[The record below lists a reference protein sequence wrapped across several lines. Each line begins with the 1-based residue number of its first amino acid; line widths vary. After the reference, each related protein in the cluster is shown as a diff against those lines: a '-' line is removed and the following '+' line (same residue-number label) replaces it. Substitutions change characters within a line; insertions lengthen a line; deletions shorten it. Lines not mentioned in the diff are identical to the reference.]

1 MAKKE
6 QGAARLAAVATA
18 RLSNV
23 AAGLVDLVRDG
34 LPGKRPER
42 VLIEL
47 SGKYQAFRDRPKLV
61 GRLLRTSQAPSL
73 EDLERQVDALLR
85 SPWVK
90 RVVFRFGQLE
100 PSVTTAAALR
110 EQFERLRSGGK
121 TVEVVATTFANA
133 TYYVA
138 SAADRITAP
147 PSAEF
152 MVNGLVMTT
161 TFLGGALGRA
171 GIEFE
176 KLAIKEYKNAGD
188 QLARSHMSDAQR
200 EQYGAFLDSVVGT
213 LSRGVAERRGTTPDT
228 VRAWVD
234 AGVTSAAQARELGML
249 DDVAYE
255 DEVLGPETKTFAAVR
270 RFITGSRR
278 SESAARVAIVAL
290 DGAIVTGPSR
300 SSPVPV
306 PLLGNKTAGSDTLV
320 GALRAAGR
328 DKNTKAVVFH
338 VESGGGS
345 ALASDLIGRE
355 VELLAKR
362 MPVVAV
368 MGGVAG
374 SGGYYVLT
382 HATRVVAQP
391 TTLTGSIGV
400 VTLKPVLKELYDRY
414 GVNVESLERGRF
426 AEVMA
431 SHKPF
436 SPGDRELL
444 ERYIG
449 EVYERF
455 VMRVAAGRGLS
466 SERVNEIGRGR
477 IWSGADAKELGLVDE
492 LGGLGLGLRLAK
504 ELAGLPHDAGQWRV
518 PAPTKYL
525 LPTADDPTTWL
536 RLLGANLREAAWLLG
551 EPVTVR

>member
-1 MAKKE
+1 
-6 QGAARLAAVATA
+6 
-18 RLSNV
+18 
-23 AAGLVDLVRDG
+23 
-34 LPGKRPER
+34 
-42 VLIEL
+42 
-47 SGKYQAFRDRPKLV
+47 
-61 GRLLRTSQAPSL
+61 
-73 EDLERQVDALLR
+73 
-85 SPWVK
+85 
-90 RVVFRFGQLE
+90 
-100 PSVTTAAALR
+100 
-110 EQFERLRSGGK
+110 
-121 TVEVVATTFANA
+121 
-133 TYYVA
+133 
-138 SAADRITAP
+138 
-147 PSAEF
+147 
-152 MVNGLVMTT
+152 
-161 TFLGGALGRA
+161 
-171 GIEFE
+171 
-176 KLAIKEYKNAGD
+176 
-188 QLARSHMSDAQR
+188 
-200 EQYGAFLDSVVGT
+200 
-213 LSRGVAERRGTTPDT
+213 
-228 VRAWVD
+228 
-234 AGVTSAAQARELGML
+234 
-249 DDVAYE
+249 
-255 DEVLGPETKTFAAVR
+255 
-270 RFITGSRR
+270 
-278 SESAARVAIVAL
+278 
-290 DGAIVTGPSR
+290 
-300 SSPVPV
+300 
-306 PLLGNKTAGSDTLV
+306 
-320 GALRAAGR
+320 LRAAGR
-328 DKNTKAVVFH
+328 DKSTKAVVFH